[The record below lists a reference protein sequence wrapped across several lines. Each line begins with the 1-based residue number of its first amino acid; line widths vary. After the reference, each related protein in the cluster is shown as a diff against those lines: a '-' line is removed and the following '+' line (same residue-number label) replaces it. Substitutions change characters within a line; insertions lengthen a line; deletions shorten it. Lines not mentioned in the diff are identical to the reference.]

1 MDHAVWSI
9 SRFILLFNLQACV
22 YSAKSFRSKLF
33 RLITCHFQT
42 LSAVIA
48 PIVRPLEAWARSNT
62 DDNHTTSYTTVN
74 YFLIG
79 LGGCTFLHIL
89 SVMMDR
95 SSLHL
100 VNIIDETA
108 RASNLSA
115 DAPETPEEQFKP
127 FSGPRLSVIG

>member
-1 MDHAVWSI
+1 M
-9 SRFILLFNLQACV
+9 
-22 YSAKSFRSKLF
+22 
-33 RLITCHFQT
+33 
-42 LSAVIA
+42 IA
-48 PIVRPLEAWARSNT
+48 PLVRPLEACARWNT
-62 DDNHTTSYTTVN
+62 DDNHTTSYTVRYTVN
-74 YFLIG
+74 YFLIC

-100 VNIIDETA
+100 VNIMDETA